1 MEKGTNFPALRQFV
15 AFESSCSA
23 PPIPDG
29 RSPSQFPSSAR
40 PPFPSIWIPHN
51 TCSRLARPH
60 RPLTARGVL
69 AVRASSRPAW
79 VGLDTDFLINNA
91 RRRRHRAAVQTQK
104 GRNLARETPAHTA
117 SRAARRVETA
127 RRGQPRSYADGRERS
142 TRVAG
147 GYLGGT
153 GGGRANGKDDD
164 SEIHKRGRQCNS
176 RGQRERKLQNV
187 AQVQIT
193 SENNN
198 RGKNHNHNQ
207 SCSREGRQ
215 RRGRGS

>member
-1 MEKGTNFPALRQFV
+1 M
-15 AFESSCSA
+15 S
-23 PPIPDG
+23 PPVFC
-29 RSPSQFPSSAR
+29 PSDPNGEVPFPSPIVTR
-40 PPFPSIWIPHN
+40 PPFLSHPSGFHTIPVAVLH
-51 TCSRLARPH
+51 A
-60 RPLTARGVL
+60 LTGR
-69 AVRASSRPAW
+69 SQPAGFW
-79 VGLDTDFLINNA
+79 PFAQAHALIGLVWTQTFCINNA

-153 GGGRANGKDDD
+153 GGGRANGKDDG

-193 SENNN
+193 SKNNN